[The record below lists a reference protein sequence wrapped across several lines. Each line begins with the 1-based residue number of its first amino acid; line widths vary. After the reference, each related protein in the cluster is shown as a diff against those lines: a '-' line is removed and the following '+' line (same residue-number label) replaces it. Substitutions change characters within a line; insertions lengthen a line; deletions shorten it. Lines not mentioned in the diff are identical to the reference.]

1 MTSVAEDP
9 GDASPHRPWYIRR
22 MPSSAQRLTPATVL
36 LLTTA
41 PLLWAG
47 NAVVGRIAA
56 GWIPPV
62 TFNLLRW
69 VIAFLI
75 LLPLG
80 GWVLRRGSPLWDAW
94 RHYALLGLLA
104 IAGYNT
110 LQYLAL
116 HTSTPLNVTLVA
128 SSMPVWMLLVGR
140 LGFKAPVT
148 ARALF
153 GAALSLAGV
162 LVVLT
167 QGQFGRLLQ
176 LQFVPGDGWML
187 LASFTWACYSWL
199 LTRVRAPEI
208 RRDWAA
214 HLLAQIALGLVWSA
228 ALTAGEWLWP
238 AQAVAPHIEWSGA
251 LAAVLAFVAI
261 GPALIAYRCW
271 GAGVERAG
279 PTLASF
285 FSNLT
290 PLFAAL
296 MSAALLGEPPR
307 LYHGAAFALIV
318 AGIVVSAKRG

>member
-1 MTSVAEDP
+1 MS
-9 GDASPHRPWYIRR
+9 
-22 MPSSAQRLTPATVL
+22 SSAQRLTPATVL

-41 PLLWAG
+41 PLMWAG

-56 GWIPPV
+56 SWIPPV

-69 VIAFLI
+69 AIAFLI

-80 GWVLRRGSPLWDAW
+80 GWVLRRDSPLWRAW
-94 RHYALLGLLA
+94 RHYAVLGLLA

-116 HTSTPLNVTLVA
+116 HTSSPLNVTLVA

-140 LGFKAPVT
+140 LGFRAPVT
-148 ARALF
+148 ARALL

-167 QGQFGRLLQ
+167 QGRFGRLLQ
-176 LQFVPGDGWML
+176 LQLVPGDGWML

-208 RRDWAA
+208 RQDWAA
-214 HLLAQIALGLVWSA
+214 HLLAQIALGLAWSA

-238 AQAVAPHIEWSGA
+238 GQDPAPHLEWSWA
-251 LAAVLAFVAI
+251 LAAVLVFVAL
-261 GPALIAYRCW
+261 GPALLAYRCW

-296 MSAALLGEPPR
+296 MSAGLLGEPPQ